1 MSTTNRHPGIGRTAV
16 GLALL
21 AVCSG
26 AAYAQAGK
34 PDAGKPE
41 ASQAEGSVTVGVG
54 VAGGDPADRAIF
66 GQYNG
71 LRDDRSFG
79 LLDFEYFRRTES
91 GSSWTRLQGI
101 GMLGENRELEFLWKR
116 QGNWKFSLDYSE
128 LVRHEPYTINTGLL
142 GAGTTAPQVVHL
154 VGGAGSGSNLDLRTR
169 RQGIGLGF
177 TKSIGHGMEFQ
188 ASLKSENKDGARR
201 FGRGF
206 NCPTPIAPGCAPTTG
221 ANPGWAVLM
230 IPEPIDSNHSQVE
243 ARLSYA
249 GERLRLNGGY
259 YGSFYNNSYGALAPN
274 VPGILN
280 SPLGV
285 PQPLGAGLQ
294 PILNQPMALPP
305 DNQAH
310 HLDVTGA
317 YVFTPTTR
325 ANFKLGYA
333 RATQDQGFAG
343 AGLLDAPVSA
353 TNLDGRVDTTLAQ
366 VGITSRPMPKLS
378 LLAEMRHEDRDDKTP
393 LALYNVEGLAT
404 YTNRRY
410 PYTKTRGKLQASYQ
424 FTPDYRGALGADYE
438 TIDRGAFTPTSTVS
452 GISAL
457 RQKTEEIGYRAELR
471 RRMSDNVSGAI
482 SFVTSRRDGSAW
494 LWPNAVQ
501 GVSPVAPGA
510 IITSTATFMPSLADR
525 RRDKVRVSAVWQ
537 PSDALTLQVGLDS
550 GRDRF
555 SSPSNY
561 GLRRSGMD
569 TLSLDWDYLLSARW
583 TLNGYLSR
591 GNQTLAQ
598 SRPDGYVMAFDND
611 STSVGIGAVG
621 RPTGKIE
628 VGGTLS
634 FFEDRNEYAQTLDTT
649 ASFGSAALLAATGG
663 LPDIVFR
670 TTEIRLFGR
679 YTLSK
684 TSSVRLDLIHH
695 RARFND
701 WSYGYD
707 GTPFLFSDNTTLT
720 QQHRQ
725 NVTFVGLT
733 YTHRWE

>member
-1 MSTTNRHPGIGRTAV
+1 MSTTNWHPGIGRTAV
-16 GLALL
+16 ALALL
-21 AVCSG
+21 AACGS
-26 AAYAQAGK
+26 AHAQVDK
-34 PDAGKPE
+34 KDA
-41 ASQAEGSVTVGVG
+41 SRAEGSISVGVG
-54 VAGGDPADRAIF
+54 VAGGDSADRAIF

-79 LLDFEYFRRTES
+79 LLDFEYFRRNDS

-101 GMLGENRELEFLWKR
+101 GVLGENRELEFLWKR
-116 QGNWKFSLDYSE
+116 QGNWKFSVDYSE

-142 GAGTTAPQVVHL
+142 GAGTTTPQVVHL
-154 VGGAGSGSNLDLRTR
+154 AGGAGSGSNLDLRTR
-169 RQGIGLGF
+169 RQGLGLGF
-177 TKSIGHGMEFQ
+177 SKWIGQAVELQ
-188 ASLKSENKDGARR
+188 ASLKSENKDGARL

-230 IPEPIDSNHSQVE
+230 VPEPIDSNHSQVE
-243 ARLSYA
+243 ARLNYA
-249 GERLRLNGGY
+249 GDRLRLNGGY
-259 YGSFYNNSYGALAPN
+259 YGSFYNNAHGAMVPS
-274 VPGILN
+274 VPGSLN

-285 PQPLGAGLQ
+285 LQPLNTGLQ
-294 PILNQPMALPP
+294 PILNQAMALPP

-310 HLDVTGA
+310 HFDISGA
-317 YVFTPTTR
+317 YVFTRTTR

-343 AGLLDAPVSA
+343 AGLLDAPA
-353 TNLDGRVDTTLAQ
+353 AITNLDGRVDTTLAQ
-366 VGITSRPMPKLS
+366 FGITSRPMPKLS

-393 LALYNVEGLAT
+393 IALYNVEGAAS

-438 TIDRGAFTPTSTVS
+438 AIDRGVFTPSSSVS

-494 LWPNAVQ
+494 LWPNT
-501 GVSPVAPGA
+501 GLGLSPVEPGA
-510 IITSTATFMPSLADR
+510 IITSAATFMPSLADR
-525 RRDKVRVSAVWQ
+525 RRDKVRVFAVWQ
-537 PSDALTLQVGLDS
+537 PSDALTLQAGVDS

-555 SSPSNY
+555 SSPSEY
-561 GLRRSGMD
+561 GLRRTGMD
-569 TLSLDWDYLLSARW
+569 TFSLDWDYTLSARW

-598 SRPDGYVMAFDND
+598 ARPGGYVMAFDND
-611 STSVGIGAVG
+611 STSIAIGAVG
-621 RPTGKIE
+621 RPTGKLEI
-628 VGGTLS
+628 GGTLS
-634 FFEDRNEYAQTLDTT
+634 FFDDRNEYAQKLDPT
-649 ASFGSAALLAATGG
+649 ANAGSAALLAATGG

-679 YTLSK
+679 YTVSK
-684 TSSVRLDLIHH
+684 TSSLRLDLIHH

-701 WSYGYD
+701 WAYGYD
-707 GTPFLFSDNTTLT
+707 GTPFLLSDNTTLT

-733 YTHRWE
+733 YVHRWQ

>member
-1 MSTTNRHPGIGRTAV
+1 MSTTHWHPGIGRTAV
-16 GLALL
+16 ALALL
-21 AVCSG
+21 AACGG
-26 AAYAQAGK
+26 AHAQAGK
-34 PDAGKPE
+34 KDATE
-41 ASQAEGSVTVGVG
+41 AEGSVTVGVG
-54 VAGGDPADRAIF
+54 VAGGDSADRAIF

-79 LLDFEYFRRTES
+79 LLDFEYYRRTES
-91 GSSWTRLQGI
+91 GSSWTRLQGT
-101 GMLGENRELEFLWKR
+101 GVLGENRELEFLWKR
-116 QGNWKFSLDYSE
+116 QGDWKFSVDYSE

-154 VGGAGSGSNLDLRTR
+154 AGGAGSGSNLDLRTR
-169 RQGIGLGF
+169 RQGLGLGF
-177 TKSIGHGMEFQ
+177 TKWLGEAMELRV
-188 ASLKSENKDGARR
+188 SLKSENKDGARLS
-201 FGRGF
+201 GRGF
-206 NCPTPIAPGCAPTTG
+206 NCPTPVAPGCAPTTG

-230 IPEPIDSNHSQVE
+230 VPEPIDANHSQVQ

-249 GERLRLNGGY
+249 GDRLRLNGGY
-259 YGSFYNNSYGALAPN
+259 YGSFYNNAHGALAPG
-274 VPGILN
+274 VPGSLN

-285 PQPLGAGLQ
+285 LQPLNAGLQ
-294 PILNQPMALPP
+294 PILNQAMALPP

-310 HLDVTGA
+310 HFDVSGV

-343 AGLLDAPVSA
+343 AGLLDGPVA
-353 TNLDGRVDTTLAQ
+353 ITDLDGRVDTTLAQ
-366 VGITSRPMPKLS
+366 IGITSRPMPKLS

-393 LALYNVEGLAT
+393 LALYNVEGAVT
-404 YTNRRY
+404 YTNRHY

-438 TIDRGAFTPTSTVS
+438 AIDRGVFTPSSSVS

-457 RQKTEEIGYRAELR
+457 RQETEEIGYRAELR

-494 LWPNAVQ
+494 LWPNTGL
-501 GVSPVAPGA
+501 GVSPVEPGA
-510 IITSTATFMPSLADR
+510 IITSAATFMPSLADR
-525 RRDKVRVSAVWQ
+525 RRDKVRVFAVWQ
-537 PSDALTLQVGLDS
+537 PSDALTLQAGVDT

-555 SSPSNY
+555 SSPSDH
-561 GLRRSGMD
+561 GLRRTGMD
-569 TLSLDWDYLLSARW
+569 TFSVDWDYVLSAHW

-598 SRPDGYVMAFDND
+598 SRPGGYVMAFDND
-611 STSVGIGAVG
+611 NTSIGIGAVG
-621 RPTGKIE
+621 RPTGKLEI
-628 VGGTLS
+628 GGTLS
-634 FFEDRNEYAQTLDTT
+634 FFNDRNEYAQTLDPT
-649 ASFGSAALLAATGG
+649 ANAGSAALLAATGG

-679 YTLSK
+679 YTVSK
-684 TSSVRLDLIHH
+684 TSSLRLDLIHY

-701 WSYGYD
+701 WAYGYD
-707 GTPFLFSDNTTLT
+707 GTAFLFSDNTTLT
-720 QQHRQ
+720 QQYRQ

-733 YTHRWE
+733 YTHRWQ